1 MKWYQQK
8 EQAAGEKRLIIL
20 WNIYKFCGRRFVKFL
35 VFFITFFAFL
45 GAKEPR
51 KYSKKYLSI
60 MGLNSGIINQFKHIL
75 MHSYSLLDKMEVFAG
90 TFKPENVF
98 FDNENDKNNFIKD
111 LHKGVFIIGSHLG
124 NIEMMRVFLRTS
136 IKKPL
141 NIFLSVDQCKIFNN
155 FIKQIEIE
163 SPAKIYPV
171 EEININTSIE
181 IKEKISAGEVVVM
194 AGDRISKNS
203 TNIKVPFLGK
213 TIQLPSGTFKFAYLM
228 EHPVYFVCAL
238 KEGEKYR
245 IYLRKFD
252 FTGTKT
258 ETVKQMQQ
266 EYLAFLEN
274 LVPRYPFQF
283 YHFYDFFE

>member
-111 LHKGVFIIGSHLG
+111 LQKGVFIIGSHLG

-213 TIQLPSGTFKFAYLM
+213 IIQLPSGTFKFAYLM

-238 KEGEKYR
+238 REGEKYR

>member
-111 LHKGVFIIGSHLG
+111 LQKGVFIIGSHLG
-124 NIEMMRVFLRTS
+124 NIEMMRVFLR
-136 IKKPL
+136 
-141 NIFLSVDQCKIFNN
+141 
-155 FIKQIEIE
+155 
-163 SPAKIYPV
+163 KIYTV